1 MNAPYEHSSPHP
13 ENLIYKNI
21 SGNTLRS
28 KSEMMID
35 LCLYMH
41 KIPYRYECPLQ
52 LGTAT
57 LYPDF
62 TLRHPETGKYFYW
75 EHFGLMDNP
84 KYIDTTFSKLR
95 LYACQG
101 IIPGIQLITTY
112 ETKEN
117 PLNTEVIEKIIE
129 HYFL

>member
-1 MNAPYEHSSPHP
+1 MNAPYGHSSPHP

-41 KIPYRYECPLQ
+41 KIPYQYECPLQ

-95 LYACQG
+95 LYTCQG